1 MYIIIEI
8 DYKDNKLCI
17 VNILCLIVFFLFFL
31 QIIPDGT
38 VVVVIVWWLN
48 LQLRVQSVP
57 ITTKV
62 VSLNRVHVE
71 MYSMQYYVI
80 KFLSDLRQ
88 VGGFLRILRYP
99 PSIKL
104 TDTSRYNWNIF
115 ESGVK
120 HHKPTNYNICIE
132 KTEGATK
139 N

>member
-1 MYIIIEI
+1 MYSQ
-8 DYKDNKLCI
+8 YFMLNCF
-17 VNILCLIVFFLFFL
+17 VFF
-31 QIIPDGT
+31 QNIPDGT

-104 TDTSRYNWNIF
+104 TDTSRYN
-115 ESGVK
+115 
-120 HHKPTNYNICIE
+120 
-132 KTEGATK
+132 
-139 N
+139 